1 MSIGVF
7 AAPVANRRKRL
18 QRMQAMIA
26 PPVRSIDEST
36 EDILLELSGGCT
48 KTEWELNR
56 YIELCLQDVKVSAVA
71 KGFKLEPRHMRRI
84 YLFLM
89 SAGMNRWIRGQ
100 HAALAS
106 LSDPGT
112 LLFVIKARRNRKS
125 WVSIANSLSAY
136 WNDQISTSQLLERV

>member
-1 MSIGVF
+1 MSIGAF
-7 AAPVANRRKRL
+7 AKPLANRRRRL

-26 PPVRSIDEST
+26 PPVRSIDETT
-36 EDILLELSGGCT
+36 EDMLLELSGGST

-89 SAGMNRWIRGQ
+89 SAGMNRWIKGQ
-100 HAALAS
+100 HAALAT
-106 LSDPGT
+106 LSNPGS
-112 LLFVIKARRNRKS
+112 LLFVIKARRNRRS
-125 WVSIANSLSAY
+125 WVAIANSLSAF
-136 WNDQISTSQLLERV
+136 WNEQISTSQLLERV